1 MLNWVVLT
9 LQASLNNWIY
19 GKNRTNL
26 RVPIMFT
33 GIVESLGKVESLQN
47 VGGDIRLRIQ
57 TDLDMSDVQLGD
69 SIATNGICLTVI
81 AWGNQ
86 WYEADVSLESI
97 HRTTLSS
104 WKVGQTVNV
113 EKAMLPTTRFGG
125 HIVSGHV
132 DVVGEITVQRQDAR
146 SLYFEVTAPP
156 EIAKYLAEKGS
167 ITVDGISLTINH
179 LRGNVLSL
187 NLIPHTAERTNISTW
202 KVGTRVN
209 LEVDVLAR
217 YIERL
222 LLGDKAAEHKPESK
236 LSMEF
241 LAQNGFLR

>member
-1 MLNWVVLT
+1 
-9 LQASLNNWIY
+9 
-19 GKNRTNL
+19 
-26 RVPIMFT
+26 MFT
-33 GIVESLGKVESLQN
+33 GIIESVGQVLSLQS
-47 VGGDIRLRIQ
+47 VGGDVRLRIQ
-57 TDLDMSDVQLGD
+57 SNLDMSDVHLGD

-81 AWGNQ
+81 EWGDN
-86 WYEADVSLESI
+86 WYAADVSRESLN
-97 HRTTLSS
+97 RSTLGQ
-104 WKVGQTVNV
+104 WKVGQPVNV

-132 DVVGEITVQRQDAR
+132 DAVGEITVVRADAR
-146 SLYFEVTAPP
+146 SLYFEVTAPT

-187 NLIPHTAERTNISTW
+187 NLIPHTAERTNIGTW
-202 KVGTRVN
+202 QNGTKVN
-209 LEVDVLAR
+209 LEVDILAR

-222 LLGDKAAEHKPESK
+222 LLGDKAAEQKPESK

-241 LAQNGFLR
+241 LAANGFLR

>member
-1 MLNWVVLT
+1 
-9 LQASLNNWIY
+9 
-19 GKNRTNL
+19 
-26 RVPIMFT
+26 MFT
-33 GIVESLGKVESLQN
+33 GIIESLGKVESLQN
-47 VGGDIRLRIQ
+47 VGGDVRLRIQ
-57 TDLDMSDVQLGD
+57 TDLDMSDVHLGD

-81 AWGNQ
+81 EWGSD
-86 WYEADVSLESI
+86 WYAADVSRESLN
-97 HRTTLSS
+97 RTTLGQ
-104 WKVGQTVNV
+104 WRVGQPVNV

-132 DVVGEITVQRQDAR
+132 DAVGGITLVREDAR
-146 SLYFEVTAPP
+146 SIYYEVTAPA

-179 LRGNVLSL
+179 LRGNILSL

-202 KVGTRVN
+202 KTGAKVN

-222 LLGDKAAEHKPESK
+222 LLGDKAAEQGQQSADI
-236 LSMEF
+236 SMAF
-241 LAQNGFLR
+241 LAENGFLK